1 MNNKLQNIRNGQ
13 LNKYDEIIK
22 YLKQDNGY
30 WLNNDK
36 WDITKDFF
44 MKELVHNSKYINF
57 ERFNNVFLKNEL
69 KYYIVFNFKERK
81 LTNKYIVSL
90 GETFKHL
97 SNFLNENYYN
107 INSFNEVT
115 YEKFY
120 RRWVLFLSEM
130 GIAIKN
136 KKIKGYKII
145 NILFV
150 IKFIEQFYD
159 DREEI
164 EKDVWYAKNIKG
176 VKLAA
181 TQSNRANRLNF
192 TTIPKYYR
200 ETVKRYF
207 LTIITKNLFL
217 FVLIF

>member
-1 MNNKLQNIRNGQ
+1 M
-13 LNKYDEIIK
+13 
-22 YLKQDNGY
+22 
-30 WLNNDK
+30 
-36 WDITKDFF
+36 
-44 MKELVHNSKYINF
+44 
-57 ERFNNVFLKNEL
+57 

-207 LTIITKNLFL
+207 
-217 FVLIF
+217 